1 MRKLTSYLA
10 IIAIAFVTVSC
21 QGFFGEKTDLSII
34 DAPEFQARNVAYVPI
49 QPIISGFVAPTDVVI
64 GFDELIY
71 VVDSG
76 AQEIIAYD
84 QAGREQGRATVPG
97 VTKMVQ
103 DRQMNILA
111 IGTFDTTINGSDYTL
126 STIYR
131 LDLNGDAGYGIA
143 NAKVINKVV
152 NPFYF
157 KTSFSTLDAEVRF
170 TSIDATGDNDYYVT
184 RQGPRTNANAVGG
197 ADDGVI
203 LFDYTD
209 EYVSNIFI
217 STNSG
222 FFRDYFKN
230 PTCLVTYSK
239 PRQGPSVSESRDFFV
254 AMAEPSIPIKV
265 QSIKFLESDFG
276 SSYEVEL
283 LNFRDTAEAD
293 DFLYRPSRFTN
304 PVDATLTGDGTN
316 YLFVVDQ
323 AKDSIFQFTTKGLEG
338 INPPAGSSEKKNII
352 ASFGGT
358 GVSATQFNQPS
369 AVAYF
374 NTILYVADRGNG
386 RLLRFKLTTDFD

>member
-49 QPIISGFVAPTDVVI
+49 QPIISGFVSPTDVVI

-84 QAGREQGRATVPG
+84 QAGREQGRTTVPG

>member
-1 MRKLTSYLA
+1 
-10 IIAIAFVTVSC
+10 
-21 QGFFGEKTDLSII
+21 
-34 DAPEFQARNVAYVPI
+34 
-49 QPIISGFVAPTDVVI
+49 
-64 GFDELIY
+64 
-71 VVDSG
+71 
-76 AQEIIAYD
+76 
-84 QAGREQGRATVPG
+84 
-97 VTKMVQ
+97 
-103 DRQMNILA
+103 
-111 IGTFDTTINGSDYTL
+111 
-126 STIYR
+126 
-131 LDLNGDAGYGIA
+131 
-143 NAKVINKVV
+143 
-152 NPFYF
+152 
-157 KTSFSTLDAEVRF
+157 
-170 TSIDATGDNDYYVT
+170 
-184 RQGPRTNANAVGG
+184 
-197 ADDGVI
+197 
-203 LFDYTD
+203 
-209 EYVSNIFI
+209 
-217 STNSG
+217 
-222 FFRDYFKN
+222 
-230 PTCLVTYSK
+230 
-239 PRQGPSVSESRDFFV
+239 
-254 AMAEPSIPIKV
+254 MAEPSIPIKV

>member
-49 QPIISGFVAPTDVVI
+49 QPIISGFVSPTDVVI

-84 QAGREQGRATVPG
+84 QAGREQGRTTVPG

-131 LDLNGDAGYGIA
+131 LDLDGDAGYGIA

-293 DFLYRPSRFTN
+293 DFLYRPGRFTN